1 MCYDKV
7 CPMFGGV
14 LLFEFWG
21 DPVGV
26 WEGAWSGLPVEVATH
41 LARIAQREGQREGA
55 TETAP
60 LPQRISFSFWVA
72 SLSAIQGGQAGFD
85 PV

>member
-1 MCYDKV
+1 
-7 CPMFGGV
+7 MFGGV

-41 LARIAQREGQREGA
+41 LARIAQREGQREGGR
-55 TETAP
+55 AP
-60 LPQRISFSFWVA
+60 PKPPLFLNG
-72 SLSAIQGGQAGFD
+72 SLSLFGW
-85 PV
+85 PL

>member
-1 MCYDKV
+1 MCYDRV
-7 CPMFGGV
+7 CPMFGDV

-41 LARIAQREGQREGA
+41 LARIAQREGGTEGGRHRNRPSSS
-55 TETAP
+55 TDLFLFLGGP
-60 LPQRISFSFWVA
+60 L
-72 SLSAIQGGQAGFD
+72 
-85 PV
+85 